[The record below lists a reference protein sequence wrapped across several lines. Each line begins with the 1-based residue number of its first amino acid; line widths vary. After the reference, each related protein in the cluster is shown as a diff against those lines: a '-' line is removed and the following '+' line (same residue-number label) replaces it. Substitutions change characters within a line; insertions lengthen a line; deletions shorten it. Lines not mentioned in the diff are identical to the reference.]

1 MDPEDRATVNRRN
14 ALKSTGPTTPEG
26 RAVSRMNAL
35 RHGLTAKSVLLPDE
49 RAEDFV
55 AFAEDLHAD
64 LDPVGALEEVLA
76 ERIVAAAWRLRR
88 VLRVE
93 AGVYSLELK
102 DDPDDPF
109 GAPPGMNVGL
119 AFIRDGNGANAFG
132 KLARYESAL
141 ERGLTSALHELQRLQ
156 AARAGREVAPP
167 VAVDVNLA
175 GVPEASAAGPGF
187 VSQPGPP
194 PDAH

>member
-1 MDPEDRATVNRRN
+1 MGTKDRAAVNRRN
-14 ALKSTGPTTPEG
+14 ALQSTGPTTPEG

-55 AFAEDLHAD
+55 AFAENLRTD
-64 LDPVGALEEVLA
+64 LDPVGAMEEVLA

-93 AGVYSLELK
+93 ASLYSRALE
-102 DDPDDPF
+102 DDPF
-109 GAPPGMNVGL
+109 GVPRGSDVGL

-132 KLARYESAL
+132 KLARYESTL

-156 AARAGREVAPP
+156 AARGGREVAPP
-167 VAVDVNLA
+167 VVVDVNLF
-175 GVPEASAAGPGF
+175 GVPDSSAT
-187 VSQPGPP
+187 
-194 PDAH
+194 

>member
-1 MDPEDRATVNRRN
+1 MDTEDRATVNRRN
-14 ALKSTGPTTPEG
+14 ALQSTGPTTPEG

-35 RHGLTAKSVLLPDE
+35 RHGLTAESILLPDE

-55 AFAEDLHAD
+55 AFAEDLRTD
-64 LDPVGALEEVLA
+64 LDPVGAMEEVLA

-93 AGVYSLELK
+93 AGVYSWELK
-102 DDPDDPF
+102 DDPF
-109 GAPPGMNVGL
+109 GAPRGTDVGL

-132 KLARYESAL
+132 KLARYESTL

-156 AARAGREVAPP
+156 AARGGREVAPP
-167 VAVDVNLA
+167 VVVDVNLA
-175 GVPEASAAGPGF
+175 GVPDSSAA
-187 VSQPGPP
+187 
-194 PDAH
+194 